1 MAETKPAAPMIR
13 EMVESF
19 KVSQAIYVAVE
30 LGIPDLL
37 RDGPRSSDDLAT
49 ACGAHPPTLYRLLR
63 ALASVG
69 VLEEG
74 ADRDFA
80 LTPMAQPLR
89 SDLPRSL
96 AGWARL
102 QGQEYFWD
110 AWGNLLHSVRTGEN
124 AFRALHGE
132 DVWAYRSTRP
142 ELNAIF
148 NEAMVSRTNQAAEA
162 ILDAYDFSR
171 FEVIVDIGGGS
182 GALLAMILA
191 KHVNTSG
198 IVFDQPH
205 VVEGAR
211 TTLTEAGVAD
221 RCTTVGG
228 SMFESV
234 PAGADAYTMKSI
246 LHDWTDEEC
255 VQILRIVKA
264 AMKRDAKLLVIE
276 NIVGAPNED
285 SFTKISDLNML
296 VLPGGRERTEDEW
309 RALLHSAGFRIS
321 RTVPTAAGIAVIEC
335 ELA

>member
-1 MAETKPAAPMIR
+1 MAEAKRAPQVIR

-37 RDGPRSSDDLAT
+37 GEDVRNSDDLAD

-74 ADRDFA
+74 EARDFA

-89 SDLPRSL
+89 SDMPGSI

-102 QGQEYFWD
+102 QGQEYFWS

-132 DVWAYRSTRP
+132 DVWSYRSTRP

-148 NEAMVSRTNQAAEA
+148 NEAMVSRTNQAAQG
-162 ILDAYDFSR
+162 ILAAYDFGR
-171 FEVIVDIGGGS
+171 FETIVDIGGGS
-182 GALLAMILA
+182 GALMAMILA
-191 KHVNTSG
+191 KHTNTNG
-198 IVFDQPH
+198 VVFDQPH
-205 VVEGAR
+205 VVAGAQGA
-211 TTLTEAGVAD
+211 LTQAGVAD

-234 PAGADAYTMKSI
+234 PVGADAYTMKSI

-255 VQILRIVKA
+255 VHILRIVKA
-264 AMKRDAKLLVIE
+264 AMKKDAKLLVIE

-309 RALLHSAGFRIS
+309 GATLDAAGFRIS
-321 RTVPTAAGIAVIEC
+321 RTVPTESGIAVIEC